1 MRQKTKAQSTPM
13 RSSLYAF
20 DCRGSGPYPRH
31 ENPDDSNLSASRL
44 ASILLTIPGS
54 LAASAASVKA
64 TTHET
69 LPPSGAVTVT
79 VAKMGLPSLSA
90 VATTALPPSRRTRPC
105 INSRRRVRPV
115 AIVLYDTACRFGP
128 GAAQYVL
135 RVVIATF
142 LPKSVAMQITS
153 DPARTLPSES
163 VVLTR
168 ADGSVLPETGR
179 ADHSFGSDGNGRRVV
194 WPSDDAPDCPVPP
207 PGDMPKAASALSR
220 RAGGPQEG
228 PFRHQCLLV

>member
-1 MRQKTKAQSTPM
+1 M

-69 LPPSGAVTVT
+69 LPPSGAATVT
-79 VAKMGLPSLSA
+79 VAKMGLPSPSA

-128 GAAQYVL
+128 GAAHMCFGWSL
-135 RVVIATF
+135 RRF
-142 LPKSVAMQITS
+142 CQGAM
-153 DPARTLPSES
+153 RPSES
-163 VVLTR
+163 AGVEGP
-168 ADGSVLPETGR
+168 A
-179 ADHSFGSDGNGRRVV
+179 
-194 WPSDDAPDCPVPP
+194 AP
-207 PGDMPKAASALSR
+207 ASAAAAFDRAVFELSVSGYSGCR
-220 RAGGPQEG
+220 STN
-228 PFRHQCLLV
+228 LVSRWMWH

>member
-1 MRQKTKAQSTPM
+1 M

-31 ENPDDSNLSASRL
+31 ENPDDFNLSASRL

-69 LPPSGAVTVT
+69 LRPSGAVTVT

-105 INSRRRVRPV
+105 INSRRRVRPG
-115 AIVLYDTACRFGP
+115 AIVLYATVCRFGP
-128 GAAQYVL
+128 GAALCASGGHCDVSAKE
-135 RVVIATF
+135 RC
-142 LPKSVAMQITS
+142 
-153 DPARTLPSES
+153 
-163 VVLTR
+163 
-168 ADGSVLPETGR
+168 
-179 ADHSFGSDGNGRRVV
+179 GRRTPPV
-194 WPSDDAPDCPVPP
+194 WKGLRRQLALPRLSIAPS
-207 PGDMPKAASALSR
+207 PK
-220 RAGGPQEG
+220 
-228 PFRHQCLLV
+228 